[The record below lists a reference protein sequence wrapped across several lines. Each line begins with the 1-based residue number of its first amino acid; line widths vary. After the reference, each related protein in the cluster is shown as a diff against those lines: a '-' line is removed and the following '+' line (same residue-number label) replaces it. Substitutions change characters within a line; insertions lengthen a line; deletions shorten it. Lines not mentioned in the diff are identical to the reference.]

1 MLVPIQKLM
10 AIQILMSP
18 SDLNSFAQDL
28 AGNLYGYVESGQ
40 SAHICGML
48 VPIQQLMAIQILMSP
63 SDLNSVVQDLAGNL
77 YGSVGSAHVARNFCK
92 S

>member
-1 MLVPIQKLM
+1 MVMQILMSPSDLKSFVQDLGGNLYGYVESGQSVHICGMLMPIQKLM

-18 SDLNSFAQDL
+18 SDLNST
-28 AGNLYGYVESGQ
+28 
-40 SAHICGML
+40 
-48 VPIQQLMAIQILMSP
+48 
-63 SDLNSVVQDLAGNL
+63 VQDLAGNL